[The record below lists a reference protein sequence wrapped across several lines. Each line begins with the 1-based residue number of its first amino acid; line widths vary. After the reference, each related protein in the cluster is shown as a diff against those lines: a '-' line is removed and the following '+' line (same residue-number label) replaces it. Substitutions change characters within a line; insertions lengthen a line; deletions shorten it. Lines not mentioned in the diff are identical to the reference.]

1 MAALPAYD
9 LNPNNEPYTRRAHTL
24 AFLPGENKP
33 SLELC
38 REMIPYFNLDKK
50 QVDHGLKAIGTA
62 LKSWKTL
69 AKSNGLTDNEI
80 QRKAD
85 AFEHED
91 SMRLVAGVQ
100 KQSRGMKR

>member
-1 MAALPAYD
+1 CQAMA
-9 LNPNNEPYTRRAHTL
+9 
-24 AFLPGENKP
+24 
-33 SLELC
+33 
-38 REMIPYFNLDKK
+38 PYFNLDKK
-50 QVDHGLKAIGTA
+50 QVDHGLKAIGAA
-62 LKSWKTL
+62 LKSWKTI

-91 SMRLVAGVQ
+91 GVRLVNGAQ